1 MRNNRLSDF
10 FNTMGSLLLS
20 LVLALIVWV
29 VATQQQD
36 PLMEFI
42 YDKPIPI
49 TRLGPDAG
57 VVPFGGLLERVT
69 IRLRA
74 PQSSVNT
81 LELSN
86 FSAQLDLRGL
96 PPGTHDVPV
105 KVTSS
110 NPRVAILGVEPETVT
125 VVLEPYITREM
136 PVNVTITEQPPFG
149 YFLPE
154 PTVVTPTLVSI
165 GGAEQVV
172 NQVASAETQLSLGNA
187 TAPVAA
193 RRPVLLFDLQGEE
206 IRTGLTIDPPSV
218 VISATVTQRPGF
230 RALPVLPNRTGT
242 PAEGYRVTSV
252 TVDPPQVVVVGTP
265 TMIDAL
271 PGYLQ
276 TTPVSIEGATDT
288 IIERVALEL
297 PENVSLASGT
307 QSVTVRVDIKPLED
321 SITIS
326 RPPVLLGVGE
336 GLTATSTLTS
346 VEVVV
351 AGPVPQLSVLKPED
365 IRVILNAVG
374 LEPGVHNIELDV
386 VVPEGLT
393 VESVVPR
400 AIPVEIRVLAAPTPT
415 VTTTVT
421 ATPPPRPRTTPPV
434 TPPTGTR

>member
-1 MRNNRLSDF
+1 MRHRRVSDF
-10 FNTMGSLLLS
+10 LNTLGSLLLS

-29 VATQQQD
+29 VATQQLD
-36 PLMEFI
+36 PLQELV
-42 YDKPIPI
+42 YDRPIPI
-49 TRLGPDAG
+49 TRIGPDTG

-69 IRLRA
+69 IRIRA
-74 PQSSVNT
+74 PQSSLNT

-96 PPGTHDVPV
+96 QPGAHDVPV
-105 KVTSS
+105 KVSSS
-110 NPRVAILGVEPETVT
+110 NPSVTILNVEPETVT
-125 VVLEPYITREM
+125 VVLEPYVTREM
-136 PVNVTITEQPPFG
+136 PVSVTISEQPPFG
-149 YFLPE
+149 YYLPSS
-154 PTVVTPTLVSI
+154 TVVTPTVVSV

-172 NQVASAETQLSLGNA
+172 NQVASATAQLSLGNV
-187 TAPVAA
+187 TAPVAV
-193 RRPVLLFDLQGEE
+193 RRPVLLFDLQGDE
-206 IRTGLTIDPPSV
+206 IRTGLTVDPPSV

-230 RALPVLPNRTGT
+230 RALPVLPNRTGK
-242 PAEGYRVTSV
+242 PADGYRVTSV

-265 TMIDAL
+265 AMIDTL

-288 IIERVALEL
+288 VVERVALEL
-297 PENVSLASGT
+297 PENVSLASGM

-321 SITIS
+321 SITVS

-351 AGPVPQLSVLKPED
+351 AGPVPQLSTLKPD
-365 IRVILNAVG
+365 DVRVILNAVG
-374 LEPGVHNIELDV
+374 LEPGVHNIEIEV

-400 AIPVEIRVLAAPTPT
+400 AIPVEIRILAVPTTTVT
-415 VTTTVT
+415 VTTTPS
-421 ATPPPRPRTTPPV
+421 PPPRPTPSV
-434 TPPTGTR
+434 TPRAGGR

>member
-1 MRNNRLSDF
+1 MRHRRVSDF
-10 FNTMGSLLLS
+10 LNTLGSLLLS

-29 VATQQQD
+29 VATQQLD
-36 PLMEFI
+36 PLQELV
-42 YDKPIPI
+42 YDRPIPI
-49 TRLGPDAG
+49 TRIGPDPG

-69 IRLRA
+69 IRIRA
-74 PQSSVNT
+74 PQSSLNT

-96 PPGTHDVPV
+96 QPGAHDVPV

-110 NPRVAILGVEPETVT
+110 NPSVTILNVEPETVT
-125 VVLEPYITREM
+125 VVLEPYVTREM
-136 PVNVTITEQPPFG
+136 PVSVTISEQPPFG
-149 YFLPE
+149 YYLPSS
-154 PTVVTPTLVSI
+154 TVVTPTVVSV

-172 NQVASAETQLSLGNA
+172 NQVASATAQLSLGNV
-187 TAPVAA
+187 TAPVAV
-193 RRPVLLFDLQGEE
+193 RRPVLLFDLQGDE
-206 IRTGLTIDPPSV
+206 IRTGLTVDPPSV

-230 RALPVLPNRTGT
+230 RALPVLPNRTGK
-242 PAEGYRVTSV
+242 PADGYRVTSV
-252 TVDPPQVVVVGTP
+252 TVDPPQVVIVGTP
-265 TMIDAL
+265 AMIDTL

-288 IIERVALEL
+288 VVERVALEL
-297 PENVSLASGT
+297 PENVSLASGM

-321 SITIS
+321 SITVS

-351 AGPVPQLSVLKPED
+351 AGPVPQLSTLKPED
-365 IRVILNAVG
+365 VRVILNAVG
-374 LEPGVHNIELDV
+374 LEPGVHNIEIEV

-400 AIPVEIRVLAAPTPT
+400 AIPVEIRILAVPTTTVT
-415 VTTTVT
+415 VTTTPS
-421 ATPPPRPRTTPPV
+421 PPPRPTPSV
-434 TPPTGTR
+434 TPRPGGR